1 MRPQRIK
8 SHKIEY
14 GDNEGRDHKLV
25 LTIIDATGFD
35 HHFDGPPTDFLDLAE
50 TIRRYLAPTP
60 QDKVVDSLARIES
73 LLRCSDGNA
82 GTAC

>member
-14 GDNEGRDHKLV
+14 GANEGRDHKLV
-25 LTIIDATGFD
+25 LLITDANDAD
-35 HHFDGPPTDFLDLAE
+35 HLFDGPPTDFLDLAE

-60 QDKVVDSLARIES
+60 QDKIADSLARIES

-82 GTAC
+82 GTGC